1 MKTTI
6 GLPMY
11 TITHSTLKY
20 PKAARYVSLLQT
32 NQAALYRYLRSGNWV
47 VANENPLVQ
56 FLLLL
61 EIDEQQN
68 DAWLYQQIKQ
78 RQNSLASLLNFSSLY
93 SKGKNF
99 LRVVFPELNHHTWL
113 CVPFGE
119 TEGENYLLTDEGVIP
134 RPLTTVYTTDTTFRY
149 DTHSVTR
156 SATLLPEPTFTL
168 IQIDPTAL
176 GIGYARYLRQ
186 RINAGINVGLTP
198 HAYVASQVM
207 ASFYLQHNL
216 MVTVNLSRQVYPTY
230 RQDKP
235 DWSPMDISRPTLE
248 YVAFLRETLTR
259 KPMGAYEHYID
270 QLCTLPQYGSILK
283 DSLLP
288 RKGLSASFVIMRWI
302 YQVCELLSTEGYL
315 DNLLVTKQVDPLTL
329 GKINLALLLKPMLI
343 RQIPDSRWQTHLEGR
358 LNQLDVKIKQLMRET
373 P

>member
-11 TITHSTLKY
+11 TITHATLKY
-20 PKAARYVSLLQT
+20 AKAARYTSLLQT
-32 NQAALYRYLRSGNWV
+32 NQTALYRYLSRGNWV

-56 FLLLL
+56 YLLLL

-68 DAWLYQQIKQ
+68 DAWLYQHIKQ

-119 TEGENYLLTDEGVIP
+119 TEGENHILTDEQRTL
-134 RPLTTVYTTDTTFRY
+134 RPLTTLYTTDTTFRY

-156 SATLLPEPTFTL
+156 QSTLLPEPTFTL

-186 RINAGINVGLTP
+186 RINEGINVGLTP

-235 DWSPMDISRPTLE
+235 DWSPMDISQPTIE
-248 YVAFLRETLTR
+248 YVNFLRTTFQH
-259 KPMGAYEHYID
+259 KPMGAYEHYLD
-270 QLCTLPQYGSILK
+270 QLCTLPEYGAVLK

-288 RKGLSASFVIMRWI
+288 KKGLSASFIIMRWI
-302 YQVCELLSTEGYL
+302 YQASELLSVEGYL
-315 DNLLVTKQVDPLTL
+315 DNLIATKQNDALTL
-329 GKINLALLLKPMLI
+329 TRINRTLLAKSIML
-343 RQIPDSRWQTHLEGR
+343 RHIPDSRWQSHIDTR
-358 LNQLDVKIKQLMRET
+358 LSQLSEKVSKLT
-373 P
+373 F